1 MLICLWN
8 FDSARSVRTPSK
20 SAGTI
25 FNHRYQ
31 LTLNYMD
38 GKTKT
43 ETLAELWK
51 EARTRFSDQLLHLT
65 QQDLTRKFNGT
76 QNSIGFLIRH
86 VGDVELLFAKNVF
99 GADVQVKAKTL
110 IAQRDTGEWTDLDE
124 LKSYVQFSAQA
135 LESSITGQI
144 DHDWEK
150 IITTKEFGSKTLAES
165 LGRII
170 SHTAHHGGQ
179 IALILK
185 YAPSAEVSYP

>member
-1 MLICLWN
+1 
-8 FDSARSVRTPSK
+8 
-20 SAGTI
+20 
-25 FNHRYQ
+25 
-31 LTLNYMD
+31 MD

-51 EARTRFSDQLLHLT
+51 EARTRFSDQLPHMA
-65 QQDLTRKFNGT
+65 QEDLTRKLRGT

-124 LKSYVQFSAQA
+124 LKSYVQYSAQT
-135 LESSITGQI
+135 LESSISSQT

-179 IALILK
+179 IAIILK
-185 YAPSAEVSYP
+185 YAPAAEASFV